1 MRDLFADMI
10 GKMLGERVT
19 PALVIAA
26 ETGTWPGELWSE
38 ALQHGVLA
46 AATPETM
53 GGAGGSWNDA
63 FVLIRATGWH
73 AAPVPI
79 AETIGANWLLGLAGI
94 DASEEILT
102 LGSTT
107 DGHIVGGR
115 FSGTIADAP
124 WGTKASQLVTIARA
138 GDVSR
143 IVLLPI
149 EDSAAQARNIA
160 REPRDDLRYT
170 DVAPIASAPLP
181 KPLDAEAIML
191 CGAMIRSAQIAGAI
205 ARLLDMVLDYANQ
218 REQFGRPIGKYQAI
232 QHQIARLAEQSAL
245 TAAAADAAFAAST
258 SGPAPFAIAVA
269 KAVASEAA
277 GEAAGIAHAV
287 MGAIGFTHEHAM
299 HLFTRRLWSWRS
311 EFGNQAF
318 WAQRIGA
325 AACERGSAELWP
337 ALVAGTLIR

>member
-10 GKMLGERVT
+10 GKLMAETVT

-26 ETGTWPGELWSE
+26 EAGIWPEALWSE
-38 ALQHGVLA
+38 ALRHGVLA
-46 AATPETM
+46 AAAPETM
-53 GGAGGSWNDA
+53 GGVGGSWNDA

-73 AAPVPI
+73 AAPAPI
-79 AETIGANWLLGLAGI
+79 AETIAANWLLGLAGI

-102 LGSTT
+102 LGDSP
-107 DGHIVGGR
+107 DGHVSSGR
-115 FSGTIADAP
+115 FSGMIADAP
-124 WGTKASQLVTIARA
+124 WGAAASQLVTIARG
-138 GDVSR
+138 GDVPR
-143 IVLLPI
+143 IVLLPAG
-149 EDSAAQARNIA
+149 DPAGQGRNIA
-160 REPRDDLRYT
+160 GEPRDGLRYAG
-170 DVAPIASAPLP
+170 VAPIASAPLP
-181 KPLDAEAIML
+181 KTLDADAIML

-205 ARLLDMVLDYANQ
+205 ARVLDMVVEYANQ

-245 TAAAADAAFAAST
+245 TAAAADAAFAASAG
-258 SGPAPFAIAVA
+258 GPAPFAIAVA

-277 GEAAGIAHAV
+277 GEAAGLAHAV

-311 EFGNQAF
+311 EFGNQSV

-325 AACERGSAELWP
+325 AACERGSAGLWP
-337 ALVAGTLIR
+337 ELVAGTLIR